1 MSSEQ
6 FSIFDQGVEAVF
18 HLCLGLLNLCLL
30 CNGVLELVVLNSSTL
45 VNVISYLILE
55 PSVCLGRSLLQ
66 LLESLTDPSV
76 LISHFFVDGC
86 IASFSFEILSDDSI
100 ELFLDGVLQADDT
113 FIDRLLDESQ
123 TTFPCLISHIFTIHL
138 GFDNEEIIV
147 LVLPCCRWLNYCC
160 VITHD
165 LELGLQ
171 SIVSLVF
178 YDTAKSVSHNGNQH
192 VQESDLSD
200 EC

>member
-45 VNVISYLILE
+45 VNVISNLILE

-86 IASFSFEILSDDSI
+86 ITSLSFEILSDDSI
-100 ELFLDGVLQADDT
+100 ELFLDGVL
-113 FIDRLLDESQ
+113 
-123 TTFPCLISHIFTIHL
+123 
-138 GFDNEEIIV
+138 
-147 LVLPCCRWLNYCC
+147 
-160 VITHD
+160 
-165 LELGLQ
+165 
-171 SIVSLVF
+171 
-178 YDTAKSVSHNGNQH
+178 
-192 VQESDLSD
+192 
-200 EC
+200 